1 MGHQICK
8 IVQPR
13 TPWHARW
20 ADRCGT
26 TPLEA
31 KPGNALVKT
40 PKTTIISPH
49 GPSSS
54 AILSTWRGGDVN
66 DMEARPSRILGHSSL
81 DARLARPYSVLT
93 GLELH
98 GLMPEELLRPPWLYR
113 VLRPNFIVKVPSI
126 SWCRMFCSVSG
137 RWLGCGLPA
146 PDRVDRLGAGL
157 RAGGAD
163 EARCEALE
171 RHDVILAASRDVD
184 FPRRALDTGGV
195 EAPRKGWLS
204 SLRSLDEEKDFRT
217 IRLKR
222 SLIAIFLSFLFCP
235 LLLSASSEFFF
246 KAATVTAAWFFVCI
260 ELSSRKAPDQA
271 RIASGGLMARLGNGP
286 ADSGT
291 RGVPYFTRLDRWTK
305 DPQRSARGFVWVE
318 DDLGMLERQSGK
330 TWTQGRAGA
339 SAVLSI
345 PMYPFGLICEI
356 KEVHAL
362 REPIVS
368 FPLSPQSR
376 PFPPRPGSSSG
387 PHTSKRPQILPK
399 SIQTGTQGLN

>member
-1 MGHQICK
+1 MPYYTHQEPNQETPSSK
-8 IVQPR
+8 LPRQPSFLIA
-13 TPWHARW
+13 HAS
-20 ADRCGT
+20 T
-26 TPLEA
+26 HPPTH
-31 KPGNALVKT
+31 
-40 PKTTIISPH
+40 PH
-49 GPSSS
+49 EPSSS

-98 GLMPEELLRPPWLYR
+98 GLMPDELLPPPSLYR
-113 VLRPNFIVKVPSI
+113 VLRPNFMVKVPSI

-157 RAGGAD
+157 RAAGAD

-184 FPRRALDTGGV
+184 FPSRALDTGGV

-204 SLRSLDEEKDFRT
+204 SLRSLDDEKDFRT

-222 SLIAIFLSFLFCP
+222 SLIAIVLSLLFCP

-246 KAATVTAAWFFVCI
+246 FFKTATVTVAWFFVCI

-271 RIASGGLMARLGNGP
+271 NIASGGLMARLGNGG

-291 RGVPYFTRLDRWTK
+291 RDVPYFTRLDRWTK
-305 DPQRSARGFVWVE
+305 DPQRSARGFAWVE
-318 DDLGMLERQSGK
+318 DDLGMLERHSGK

-345 PMYPFGLICEI
+345 PMHPFGLICEI

-387 PHTSKRPQILPK
+387 PYTSKRPQILPK
-399 SIQTGTQGLN
+399 SIQLTGTQGLN